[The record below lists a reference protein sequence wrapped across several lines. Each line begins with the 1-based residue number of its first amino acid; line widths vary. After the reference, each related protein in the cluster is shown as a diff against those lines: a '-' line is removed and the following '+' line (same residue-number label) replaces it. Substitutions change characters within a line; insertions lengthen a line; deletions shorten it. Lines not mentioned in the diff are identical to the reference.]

1 MLYETKKKASWYFH
15 HPDYGYNC
23 AQAIIFRHEE
33 TPEALAIM
41 ARNGGGRAPEGLC
54 GALYG
59 GLFILRNHP
68 EDQQKLKEAFCSE
81 IGSSHCREIRSRRLA
96 ACKQCI
102 EVADRALE
110 KILDQAPCLIEE

>member
-1 MLYETKKKASWYFH
+1 MPYENKKDASWYFH

-23 AQAIIFRHEE
+23 AQAITYRHGESA
-33 TPEALAIM
+33 EALARM
-41 ARNGGGRAPEGLC
+41 SQNGGGRAPEGLC

-81 IGSSHCREIRSRRLA
+81 IGSAHCREIRSRRLA
-96 ACKQCI
+96 SCKQCI
-102 EVADRALE
+102 EAADQALE
-110 KILDQAPCLIEE
+110 KIRDKAPCLIEE